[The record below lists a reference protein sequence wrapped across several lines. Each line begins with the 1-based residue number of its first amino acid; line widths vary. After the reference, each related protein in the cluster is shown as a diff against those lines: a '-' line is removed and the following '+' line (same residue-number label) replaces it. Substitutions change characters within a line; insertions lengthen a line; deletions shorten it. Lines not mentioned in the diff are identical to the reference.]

1 MNKLRIVFKYLLRER
16 ILATMTVP
24 IRASSSHGDAVTVV
38 RSRGQAAKDALA
50 NHKWVNL
57 ASEV

>member
-1 MNKLRIVFKYLLRER
+1 MNS
-16 ILATMTVP
+16 P
-24 IRASSSHGDAVTVV
+24 IQASAIRGGAVTVV

-57 ASEV
+57 AAEV